1 MDDDEIIAAALAV
14 LQRRQ
19 GGPSMTVRELVR
31 IYLPTLAKARTRLLA
46 SGRLRPIMAAFGD
59 RDVMSLR
66 VIDAA
71 DYRAARKATEIPRG
85 EPGRF
90 YSDLSI
96 NFELRTLKT
105 AIRWA
110 VREGRLPHNPI
121 SEAKEAKCKKRRQT
135 SPTEDEIGQLL
146 ALADTTYRALILLAA
161 DSGLRRDEARLMRW
175 DWLDETTATV
185 LLPGW
190 ACKNGKDRIVP
201 LTTRTM
207 AALRLLVRHLRSP
220 YVFARANDE
229 GSPMGARELDNK
241 FRDLVRA
248 STIDAAPGDSNV
260 HYHDLRHSYARRA
273 ARAGVRIEVISRI
286 LGHGSIQQ
294 TLDYIQMADD
304 DVIEAGEAFERGMAR
319 GRERRREPRSMFSPT
334 PEHISGTKKVP

>member
-1 MDDDEIIAAALAV
+1 MDDDEIIAAALSV
-14 LQRRQ
+14 LQRRSV
-19 GGPSMTVRELVR
+19 GPSMQVRELVR
-31 IYLPTLAKARTRLLA
+31 MYLPTLAKPQTR
-46 SGRLRPIMAAFGD
+46 SIVTSRLRPIVAAFGD
-59 RDVMSLR
+59 RQVLSLR
-66 VIDAA
+66 VVEAA
-71 DYRAARKATEIPRG
+71 DYRAARRATELPTG
-85 EPGRF
+85 APGRF
-90 YSDLSI
+90 YGDKQI
-96 NFELRTLKT
+96 NYELRALKT

-121 SEAKEAKCKKRRQT
+121 EAVRDAKVKKHRQT

-161 DSGLRRDEARLMRW
+161 DSGMRRDEARLMHW
-175 DWLDETTATV
+175 AWLDETTATV

-190 ACKNGKDRIVP
+190 ATKNDKDRIVP

-207 AALRLLVRHLRSP
+207 AALRLLTRHVRSP
-220 YVFARANDE
+220 SVFARPNVE
-229 GSPMGARELDNK
+229 GTPMSAQELDTR
-241 FRDLVRA
+241 FRDIVRA
-248 STIDAAPGDSNV
+248 SGVQAAPGDESV
-260 HYHDLRHSYARRA
+260 RYHDLRHAYARRA

-286 LGHGSIQQ
+286 LGHSTIQQ

-334 PEHISGTKKVP
+334 PEHISGTKRVP